1 MASTTPATTPPHP
14 GRKRQ
19 PARKPGTP
27 RQNPRP
33 GSQHQSAESGQS
45 QEPPP
50 GEPDIKAYTGP
61 KQARPSEQPSFR
73 ITAVT
78 CLYRHCP
85 VTVRESRNHLTNV
98 VLAAEQVV
106 IDPGDVRDRAVNAVR
121 GLLRHH
127 DIIPLSWAG
136 RIKMDVSSLVP
147 CCRQSRRADRRDGS
161 RLHSPEHLLP
171 GARVGRSF
179 ALQAMTI
186 SLRHDRWLRPTREIR
201 RSVSI
206 REPCFPR
213 IEAYRTGKS
222 GVDLSCW
229 TVSA

>member
-1 MASTTPATTPPHP
+1 MTKATTSSRKPATRPAWHGQQDPATTPPHP

-19 PARKPGTP
+19 PARKPGTA

-61 KQARPSEQPSFR
+61 KQSRPSEQPSFR

-98 VLAAEQVV
+98 VLAADPVV
-106 IDPGDVRDRAVNAVR
+106 PHAGRVRDARVKAGELAAAT
-121 GLLRHH
+121 
-127 DIIPLSWAG
+127 PLH
-136 RIKMDVSSLVP
+136 
-147 CCRQSRRADRRDGS
+147 GS
-161 RLHSPEHLLP
+161 R
-171 GARVGRSF
+171 
-179 ALQAMTI
+179 
-186 SLRHDRWLRPTREIR
+186 
-201 RSVSI
+201 
-206 REPCFPR
+206 
-213 IEAYRTGKS
+213 
-222 GVDLSCW
+222 
-229 TVSA
+229 